1 MTGKT
6 KVYDAPISAIDKNI
20 MEFFQLT
27 RNALDSDNAE
37 AFFSVL
43 RERNV
48 LFRLSEQLSFS
59 LSSEYA
65 AKMIFIEKKILERLK
80 IERKKIIKDIDNLSR
95 QINTVK
101 AYSARFP
108 IPSMPAFFD
117 QTG

>member
-1 MTGKT
+1 MTGDT
-6 KVYDAPISAIDKNI
+6 NVHDAPISALDKNI

-27 RNALDSDNAE
+27 RNALDLDNDE

-48 LFRLSEQLSFS
+48 LFCLSEQLSFS
-59 LSSEYA
+59 LTSEYV
-65 AKMIFIEKKILERLK
+65 AKMIFVERKILERLK
-80 IERKKIIKDIDNLSR
+80 SERKKIIKDIDNLSR
-95 QINTVK
+95 QINIVK

-108 IPSMPAFFD
+108 IPSMPVFFD

>member
-1 MTGKT
+1 MIGKT
-6 KVYDAPISAIDKNI
+6 MVHDTPIYAMDKNI

-27 RNALDSDNAE
+27 RNALDSYNDE
-37 AFFSVL
+37 AFFSIL

-48 LFRLSEQLSFS
+48 LFSLTEQLSFS
-59 LSSEYA
+59 LSSEYV
-65 AKMIFIEKKILERLK
+65 AKMFFIERKILEKLES
-80 IERKKIIKDIDNLSR
+80 ERKKIIKDIDNLSR

-101 AYSARFP
+101 AYSAVFP

>member
-27 RNALDSDNAE
+27 RNALDSDNDE
-37 AFFSVL
+37 AFFSIL

-59 LSSEYA
+59 LSSEYV
-65 AKMIFIEKKILERLK
+65 AKMIFIERKILERLES
-80 IERKKIIKDIDNLSR
+80 ERKKIIKDIDNLSR
-95 QINTVK
+95 KINTVK
-101 AYSARFP
+101 AYSVRFP

>member
-1 MTGKT
+1 MIGKT
-6 KVYDAPISAIDKNI
+6 KVHDAPFSAIDKNI
-20 MEFFQLT
+20 MEFFLLT
-27 RNALDSDNAE
+27 RNALDSDNDE
-37 AFFSVL
+37 AFFTIL

-48 LFRLSEQLSFS
+48 LFNLSEQLSFS
-59 LSSEYA
+59 LSSEYV
-65 AKMIFIEKKILERLK
+65 AKMIFIERKILERLE

-117 QTG
+117 QMG